1 MERQEAVAVAV
12 EDTGEVTAAG
22 AIVGE
27 GAIVGGGGG
36 GGMEVDAKGYHGHI
50 PIFHTNYCSGSIY
63 IRLNVTILYIL
74 KVRETWMHL
83 GY

>member
-12 EDTGEVTAAG
+12 AVADTGEVTAAG

-27 GAIVGGGGG
+27 GAIVGVGE
-36 GGMEVDAKGYHGHI
+36 GMEVDAKGYHGHI

-74 KVRETWMHL
+74 KARETWMHL